1 MLITA
6 EFKLPG
12 LGLLLHLKKKTMNDL
27 LQIADSLQQVSKFAT
42 GDTNHDGHLSFFELL
57 KMGGW
62 IMVPLAVM
70 LLLAVYIFAERMMA
84 IRNASRIDDN
94 FMNIIRDNIVSGNV
108 SAARNFAKNTNN
120 PVARIIDKGIQRI
133 GKPIDSIEKSMENV
147 GVLET
152 YKLERNLVLLSVIAK
167 VAPIFGFVGTLVG
180 MMQLFSS
187 ITASNEFE
195 VSTISG
201 GLYTKIITS
210 ITGLIIGMF
219 AYMGYS
225 YLNTQVEKTA
235 NKMEAAS
242 ADFLDILQEPTR

>member
-1 MLITA
+1 
-6 EFKLPG
+6 
-12 LGLLLHLKKKTMNDL
+12 MNDL
-27 LQIADSLQQVSKFAT
+27 LQIADSLQQATKFAT

-62 IMVPLAVM
+62 IMVPLAIM
-70 LLLAVYIFAERMMA
+70 LLLAVYIFAERLMA
-84 IRNASRIDDN
+84 IRNASRIDGN
-94 FMNIIRDNIVSGNV
+94 FMNIIRDNIVSGNIA
-108 SAARNFAKNTNN
+108 AARNFAKNTNN

-133 GKPIDSIEKSMENV
+133 GKPIDGIEKSMENV

-152 YKLERNLVLLSVIAK
+152 YKLEKNLVLLSVIAK